1 MKSELN
7 PLFIVRPLLKSVI
20 IMIPIK
26 GDTGCE
32 PMPYGDRLFEIICE
46 SKAETIGADAK
57 ITLLVAVLNSFA
69 LSIIVKSEYIS
80 LFMRT
85 ILIPQQLRQLV
96 FRQNLFQLFCPSIP
110 GKRRSRHHLS
120 CFLLKKPDQLEPTDH
135 QL

>member
-1 MKSELN
+1 
-7 PLFIVRPLLKSVI
+7 
-20 IMIPIK
+20 
-26 GDTGCE
+26 
-32 PMPYGDRLFEIICE
+32 MPYGDRLFEIICE
-46 SKAETIGADAK
+46 SKAETIGAAAK
-57 ITLLVAVLNSFA
+57 ITLLVAVLTSFA

-110 GKRRSRHHLS
+110 GKRRSRYHLS
-120 CFLLKKPDQLEPTDH
+120 CFLLKKPDQLEPMDH